1 MADATRKTV
10 LRHRPLGVLLL
21 GFSPLGLLL
30 PGLSPLGLSP
40 LGLSP
45 PSGRGSSGRE
55 SLGRGSSGRESLGR
69 GSSGRKSLGRGFLG
83 RRLQSSLFGNGL
95 GRARAPPYLAH
106 ARKGGERLE
115 RLGNLKREE
124 ERLVYIK

>member
-1 MADATRKTV
+1 MPLRLGGYARSVVVVWGSMTDTTRETIS
-10 LRHRPLGVLLL
+10 RHRPLGVLLL

-55 SLGRGSSGRESLGR
+55 SLGRGSLGR
-69 GSSGRKSLGRGFLG
+69 GSLGRGFLG
-83 RRLQSSLFGNGL
+83 RRLQSSLFGQVFGCTPPPVL
-95 GRARAPPYLAH
+95 SARAR
-106 ARKGGERLE
+106 RG
-115 RLGNLKREE
+115 
-124 ERLVYIK
+124 